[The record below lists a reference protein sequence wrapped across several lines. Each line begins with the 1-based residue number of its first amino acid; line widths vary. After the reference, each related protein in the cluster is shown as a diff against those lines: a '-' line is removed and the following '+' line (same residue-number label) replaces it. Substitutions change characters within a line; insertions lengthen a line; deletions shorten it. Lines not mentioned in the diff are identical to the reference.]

1 MMILTIL
8 LALLPQTRSLVPQAT
23 SVSIGHSIRYE
34 LLLAANN
41 DKSSTAFIPR
51 SKADLEEVLLS
62 DASEKLRDGDNVD
75 ESTVK
80 YAKAIHVLPFH
91 YSVSGYAGNLIDD
104 YVTPYFMNSYR
115 VVSLGDTFSTRGG
128 EWAPQFKVVSIEGYK
143 HQEGG
148 SYIVGPNTR
157 IIRTR
162 GVVEETTNQNRDS
175 QFQDGSARWVGCSV
189 ANGNI
194 LQQDSLQLTTGI
206 CVDV

>member
-1 MMILTIL
+1 MIIL
-8 LALLPQTRSLVPQAT
+8 AIILALLPHSRSLVPQAT

-51 SKADLEEVLLS
+51 SKADLEEVLLN

-91 YSVSGYAGNLIDD
+91 YTVSGYAGNLIDD

-143 HQEGG
+143 HQDGG

-162 GVVEETTNQNRDS
+162 GVVEETANQNRDS

-189 ANGNI
+189 A
-194 LQQDSLQLTTGI
+194 S
-206 CVDV
+206 